1 MNLDDKFSNIHNP
14 TQYLIHKKWEHQEK
28 ININTTSLLNR
39 LLILLDKIDKKVSS
53 LYKNLMNKLVILER
67 RINDLM
73 IIIMRLEKKHTIRK
87 C

>member
-1 MNLDDKFSNIHNP
+1 MDLHDNFSNIHNP
-14 TQYLIHKKWEHQEK
+14 TQYLIHKKWEHQEQ